1 MRAALSILGLVI
13 VLAIV
18 MFNMKHQAQ
27 QIAASRPAAS
37 AASQAGQAGGGGLP
51 NPQAIG
57 QQVNDAVMQGAA
69 RASDAQP

>member
-13 VLAIV
+13 VFAIV

-27 QIAASRPAAS
+27 QLAAGRPAS
-37 AASQAGQAGGGGLP
+37 GASQAGALP
-51 NPQAIG
+51 NPDAVR

-69 RASDAQP
+69 KASDAQP

>member
-18 MFNMKHQAQ
+18 MVNMKHQAQ

-37 AASQAGQAGGGGLP
+37 AAAASQAGGSGLP

-69 RASDAQP
+69 RASDTQP

>member
-27 QIAASRPAAS
+27 QLAASRPAAS
-37 AASQAGQAGGGGLP
+37 ASSSASPAGALP
-51 NPQAIG
+51 DPQAIG
-57 QQVNDAVMQGAA
+57 KQVNDLVMQEAA
-69 RASDAQP
+69 KASDAQP